1 MTYEPSYTMW
11 YCEECQGSRPCYCL
25 MESVFTPQ
33 LCIDERGPEGA
44 VWKPLRGRVA
54 QNVFGQLN
62 VSDVKYYEARE
73 SE

>member
-1 MTYEPSYTMW
+1 
-11 YCEECQGSRPCYCL
+11 

-44 VWKPLRGRVA
+44 VWNPLLGRVA

-62 VSDVKYYEARE
+62 ISDVKYYEARE
-73 SE
+73 IE